1 MRKEFDEDEP
11 KKSTRGKKNNQK
23 MKPFLV
29 YQYLMRHTDENHV
42 IRADDICLAMAETYG
57 IDAERRGIYRDIDE
71 INKAILAF
79 EEEISIEEAA
89 EWIEEDESLKN
100 IIFDKHKKGF
110 CMQQRHYD
118 YTDIQL
124 LVESIYAS
132 KYLSEPQ
139 AERLI
144 KILCEFVSE
153 FQEKK
158 IRHNAILT
166 DRVKTNNSGV
176 LNNIE
181 KIDAAM
187 SMEDKHT
194 PEKISFKYL
203 KYSISNLNQQVERRH
218 GSRYEVSPYALLI
231 NDGNYYLLAY
241 NDYVKDLR
249 TYRVDRMKD
258 VKLLGVERGVEHGR
272 RVDVAELPADT
283 FREALVVRTGLRK
296 IMTGYAGD
304 GIVSGQPLVDEQL
317 FTERHLGGIDG
328 ERVRQRLQR
337 FIGMTRSRQP
347 GGIVGGTRGLHPIED
362 GGPVFRR
369 HTAAPVHGGKLR
381 GRHGFVDDNPF
392 HLGKRRFADRLVLRG
407 FDQFQIQVHRP
418 KAVVEIL
425 FDDFLD
431 PRNFSIERQIIIP

>member
-1 MRKEFDEDEP
+1 MTKESEEG
-11 KKSTRGKKNNQK
+11 SGRGKKRNQK

-29 YQYLMRHTDENHV
+29 YQYLLRHTDENHT
-42 IRADDICLAMAETYG
+42 ITGEDICSAMTDIYDIE
-57 IDAERRGIYRDIDE
+57 AERRGIYRDIDE
-71 INKAILAF
+71 INKALIAF
-79 EEEISIEEAA
+79 EEGISIEEAA
-89 EWIEEDESLKN
+89 EWIEDDESLKK
-100 IIFDKHKKGF
+100 IIFDKHQKGF
-110 CMQQRHYD
+110 CLRQRHYD

-132 KYLSEPQ
+132 KYLSESQ

-144 KILCEFVSE
+144 KVLCEFVSE

-187 SMEDKHT
+187 SKEDKHV

-258 VKLLGVERGVEHGR
+258 VKLLGVEREGKEIFNKINLKNYTQ
-272 RVDVAELPADT
+272 RVFSMFGGEQERITIQFINPLLDT
-283 FREALVVRTGLRK
+283 VVDRFGKKGML
-296 IMTGYAGD
+296 YN
-304 GIVSGQPLVDEQL
+304 VVDD
-317 FTERHLGGIDG
+317 RHFSI
-328 ERVRQRLQR
+328 
-337 FIGMTRSRQP
+337 TA
-347 GGIVGGTRGLHPIED
+347 PIEIS
-362 GGPVFRR
+362 
-369 HTAAPVHGGKLR
+369 
-381 GRHGFVDDNPF
+381 
-392 HLGKRRFADRLVLRG
+392 
-407 FDQFQIQVHRP
+407 DQFYGWVLGFGN
-418 KAVVEIL
+418 KAKILKPQKVVDG
-425 FDDFLD
+425 FTAYLD
-431 PRNFSIERQIIIP
+431 KVKKLYES

>member
-1 MRKEFDEDEP
+1 MRKEFDEEDEL

-79 EEEISIEEAA
+79 EEGISIKEAA
-89 EWIEEDESLKN
+89 EWIEDDESLKN
-100 IIFDKHKKGF
+100 IIFDKHQKGF

-181 KIDAAM
+181 KIDTAM

-231 NDGNYYLLAY
+231 NDDNYYLLAY
-241 NDYVKDLR
+241 NDYVKDFHGWGRLIKTREEEDYESNEER
-249 TYRVDRMKD
+249 TGRHSSDAGIAYAGSGNSKGRRGSTSVRQKADHGDLYLPSPEKYGNDRC
-258 VKLLGVERGVEHGR
+258 R
-272 RVDVAELPADT
+272 RVDLHWKSGKGC
-283 FREALVVRTGLRK
+283 RSLSGK
-296 IMTGYAGD
+296 IFKQQF
-304 GIVSGQPLVDEQL
+304 SGQKRKGDQWDLC
-317 FTERHLGGIDG
+317 
-328 ERVRQRLQR
+328 
-337 FIGMTRSRQP
+337 
-347 GGIVGGTRGLHPIED
+347 
-362 GGPVFRR
+362 
-369 HTAAPVHGGKLR
+369 GK
-381 GRHGFVDDNPF
+381 
-392 HLGKRRFADRLVLRG
+392 
-407 FDQFQIQVHRP
+407 
-418 KAVVEIL
+418 
-425 FDDFLD
+425 
-431 PRNFSIERQIIIP
+431 

>member
-1 MRKEFDEDEP
+1 MRKEFDEEDEP

-79 EEEISIEEAA
+79 EEGISIKEAA
-89 EWIEEDESLKN
+89 EWIEDDESLKN
-100 IIFDKHKKGF
+100 IIFDKHQKGF

-181 KIDAAM
+181 KIDTAM

-249 TYRVDRMKD
+249 TYRIDRMKD
-258 VKLLGVERGVEHGR
+258 VKLLGVEREGKEVFNKINLKNYTQRVFSMFGGEQQVITIQFINPLLDAVVDRFGKKGILYNVVDDKHFSITAPVEISDQFYGW
-272 RVDVAELPADT
+272 VLGFGKKAKILKPQK
-283 FREALVVRTGLRK
+283 VVEG
-296 IMTGYAGD
+296 
-304 GIVSGQPLVDEQL
+304 
-317 FTERHLGGIDG
+317 FTEYLNKI
-328 ERVRQRLQR
+328 
-337 FIGMTRSRQP
+337 
-347 GGIVGGTRGLHPIED
+347 
-362 GGPVFRR
+362 
-369 HTAAPVHGGKLR
+369 
-381 GRHGFVDDNPF
+381 
-392 HLGKRRFADRLVLRG
+392 
-407 FDQFQIQVHRP
+407 
-418 KAVVEIL
+418 
-425 FDDFLD
+425 
-431 PRNFSIERQIIIP
+431 RNIYES

>member
-79 EEEISIEEAA
+79 EEGISIKEAA
-89 EWIEEDESLKN
+89 EWIEDDESLKN
-100 IIFDKHKKGF
+100 IIFDKHQKGF

-144 KILCEFVSE
+144 KILCEFVSK

-187 SMEDKHT
+187 SVED
-194 PEKISFKYL
+194 
-203 KYSISNLNQQVERRH
+203 
-218 GSRYEVSPYALLI
+218 
-231 NDGNYYLLAY
+231 
-241 NDYVKDLR
+241 
-249 TYRVDRMKD
+249 
-258 VKLLGVERGVEHGR
+258 
-272 RVDVAELPADT
+272 
-283 FREALVVRTGLRK
+283 
-296 IMTGYAGD
+296 
-304 GIVSGQPLVDEQL
+304 
-317 FTERHLGGIDG
+317 
-328 ERVRQRLQR
+328 
-337 FIGMTRSRQP
+337 
-347 GGIVGGTRGLHPIED
+347 
-362 GGPVFRR
+362 
-369 HTAAPVHGGKLR
+369 
-381 GRHGFVDDNPF
+381 
-392 HLGKRRFADRLVLRG
+392 
-407 FDQFQIQVHRP
+407 
-418 KAVVEIL
+418 
-425 FDDFLD
+425 
-431 PRNFSIERQIIIP
+431 

>member
-1 MRKEFDEDEP
+1 M
-11 KKSTRGKKNNQK
+11 
-23 MKPFLV
+23 
-29 YQYLMRHTDENHV
+29 
-42 IRADDICLAMAETYG
+42 
-57 IDAERRGIYRDIDE
+57 
-71 INKAILAF
+71 
-79 EEEISIEEAA
+79 
-89 EWIEEDESLKN
+89 
-100 IIFDKHKKGF
+100 
-110 CMQQRHYD
+110 
-118 YTDIQL
+118 
-124 LVESIYAS
+124 VESIYAS

-181 KIDAAM
+181 KIDIAM

-258 VKLLGVERGVEHGR
+258 VKLLGIEREGKEVFNKINLKNYTQRVFSMFGGEQQIITIQFINPLLDTVVDRFGKKGMLYNIVDDRHFSITAPVEISDQFYGWVLGFGKKAKILKPQKV
-272 RVDVAELPADT
+272 VDGFTEYLDKV
-283 FREALVVRTGLRK
+283 RK
-296 IMTGYAGD
+296 IYE
-304 GIVSGQPLVDEQL
+304 S
-317 FTERHLGGIDG
+317 
-328 ERVRQRLQR
+328 
-337 FIGMTRSRQP
+337 
-347 GGIVGGTRGLHPIED
+347 
-362 GGPVFRR
+362 
-369 HTAAPVHGGKLR
+369 
-381 GRHGFVDDNPF
+381 
-392 HLGKRRFADRLVLRG
+392 
-407 FDQFQIQVHRP
+407 
-418 KAVVEIL
+418 
-425 FDDFLD
+425 
-431 PRNFSIERQIIIP
+431 

>member
-1 MRKEFDEDEP
+1 MFGVMIMAKELEEG
-11 KKSTRGKKNNQK
+11 SGRGKKRNQK

-29 YQYLMRHTDENHV
+29 YQYLLRHTDENHT
-42 IRADDICLAMAETYG
+42 ITGEDICSAMTDIYDIE
-57 IDAERRGIYRDIDE
+57 AERRGIYRDIDE
-71 INKAILAF
+71 INKALIAF
-79 EEEISIEEAA
+79 EEGISIEEAA
-89 EWIEEDESLKN
+89 EWIEDDESLKK
-100 IIFDKHKKGF
+100 IIFDKHQKGF
-110 CMQQRHYD
+110 CLRQRHYD

-132 KYLSEPQ
+132 KYLSESQ

-144 KILCEFVSE
+144 KVLCEFVSE

-187 SMEDKHT
+187 SKEDKHV

-241 NDYVKDLR
+241 SDYVKDLR

-258 VKLLGVERGVEHGR
+258 VKLLGVEREGKEIFNKINLKNYTQ
-272 RVDVAELPADT
+272 RVFSMFGGEQERITIQFINPLLDT
-283 FREALVVRTGLRK
+283 VVDRFGKKGML
-296 IMTGYAGD
+296 YN
-304 GIVSGQPLVDEQL
+304 VVDD
-317 FTERHLGGIDG
+317 RHFSI
-328 ERVRQRLQR
+328 
-337 FIGMTRSRQP
+337 TA
-347 GGIVGGTRGLHPIED
+347 PIEIS
-362 GGPVFRR
+362 
-369 HTAAPVHGGKLR
+369 
-381 GRHGFVDDNPF
+381 
-392 HLGKRRFADRLVLRG
+392 
-407 FDQFQIQVHRP
+407 DQFYGWVLGFGN
-418 KAVVEIL
+418 KAKILKPQKVVDG
-425 FDDFLD
+425 FTAYLD
-431 PRNFSIERQIIIP
+431 KVKKLYES

>member
-1 MRKEFDEDEP
+1 MIMTKELEEG
-11 KKSTRGKKNNQK
+11 SGRGKKRNQK

-29 YQYLMRHTDENHV
+29 YQYLLRHTDENHT
-42 IRADDICLAMAETYG
+42 ITGEDICSAMTDTYD
-57 IDAERRGIYRDIDE
+57 IEAERRGIYRDIDE
-71 INKAILAF
+71 INKALIAF
-79 EEEISIEEAA
+79 EEGISIEEAA
-89 EWIEEDESLKN
+89 EWIEDDESLKK
-100 IIFDKHKKGF
+100 IIFDKHQKGF
-110 CMQQRHYD
+110 CLRQRHYD

-132 KYLSEPQ
+132 KYLSESQ

-144 KILCEFVSE
+144 KVLCEFVSE

-187 SMEDKHT
+187 SKEDKHV

-258 VKLLGVERGVEHGR
+258 VKLLGVEREGKEAFNKINLKNYTQ
-272 RVDVAELPADT
+272 RVFSMFGGEQERITIQFINPLLDT
-283 FREALVVRTGLRK
+283 VVDRFGKKGML
-296 IMTGYAGD
+296 YN
-304 GIVSGQPLVDEQL
+304 VVDDKH
-317 FTERHLGGIDG
+317 FSITA
-328 ERVRQRLQR
+328 
-337 FIGMTRSRQP
+337 
-347 GGIVGGTRGLHPIED
+347 PIEIS
-362 GGPVFRR
+362 
-369 HTAAPVHGGKLR
+369 
-381 GRHGFVDDNPF
+381 
-392 HLGKRRFADRLVLRG
+392 
-407 FDQFQIQVHRP
+407 DQFYGWVLGFGN
-418 KAVVEIL
+418 KAKILKPQKVVDG
-425 FDDFLD
+425 FTTYLD
-431 PRNFSIERQIIIP
+431 KIRKLY

>member
-1 MRKEFDEDEP
+1 MRKEFDEEDEP

-79 EEEISIEEAA
+79 EEGISIEEAA
-89 EWIEEDESLKN
+89 EWIEDDESLKN
-100 IIFDKHKKGF
+100 IVFDKHKKGF
-110 CMQQRHYD
+110 CMRQRHYD

-132 KYLSEPQ
+132 RYLSEPQ

-203 KYSISNLNQQVERRH
+203 NNCASH
-218 GSRYEVSPYALLI
+218 SRYFSDELDAQIFYS
-231 NDGNYYLLAY
+231 
-241 NDYVKDLR
+241 KKEHMF
-249 TYRVDRMKD
+249 TY
-258 VKLLGVERGVEHGR
+258 GTIC
-272 RVDVAELPADT
+272 A
-283 FREALVVRTGLRK
+283 K
-296 IMTGYAGD
+296 I
-304 GIVSGQPLVDEQL
+304 
-317 FTERHLGGIDG
+317 
-328 ERVRQRLQR
+328 
-337 FIGMTRSRQP
+337 
-347 GGIVGGTRGLHPIED
+347 
-362 GGPVFRR
+362 
-369 HTAAPVHGGKLR
+369 
-381 GRHGFVDDNPF
+381 
-392 HLGKRRFADRLVLRG
+392 
-407 FDQFQIQVHRP
+407 
-418 KAVVEIL
+418 
-425 FDDFLD
+425 
-431 PRNFSIERQIIIP
+431 